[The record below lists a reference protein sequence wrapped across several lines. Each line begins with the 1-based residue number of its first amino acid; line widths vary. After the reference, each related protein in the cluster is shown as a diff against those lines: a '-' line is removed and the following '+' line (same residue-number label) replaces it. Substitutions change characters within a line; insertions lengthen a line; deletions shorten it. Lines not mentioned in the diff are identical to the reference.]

1 MNRALQNK
9 IQAMMSQTKATYLDS
24 KTLYKG
30 KFIDLI
36 EENYSL
42 PNQVIMR
49 RERIV
54 KNHQKDAVIIVAR
67 TKDDRYLLVSQNRI
81 NQMTTLEFPS
91 GYVEPQESIME
102 ASKRELLEETGY
114 TCEDVEILDSYY
126 AQLGI
131 DSSLVFI
138 VLATSCEKKQEQNLG
153 KYEYI
158 LYDTF
163 SYDELRELIQRQYIL
178 GVGNKLAFYEL
189 NYKRPEMTR
198 TLKR

>member
-1 MNRALQNK
+1 MNPILKDK
-9 IQAMMSQTKATYLDS
+9 INRMMSQTKATYLDS

-30 KFIDLI
+30 KFIELI
-36 EENYSL
+36 EEDYIL
-42 PNQVIMR
+42 PNQVIMK

-67 TKDDRYLLVSQNRI
+67 TKDNHYILVSQNRI

-91 GYVEPQESIME
+91 GYVEPFESVAE

-114 TCEDVEILDSYY
+114 SCEKIDIFDSYY
-126 AQLGI
+126 TQLGI
-131 DSSLVFI
+131 DSSLVYI
-138 VLATSCEKKQEQNLG
+138 TLATSCEKIGSQNLG

-189 NYKRPEMTR
+189 NYENPDMIR
-198 TLKR
+198 TLRR